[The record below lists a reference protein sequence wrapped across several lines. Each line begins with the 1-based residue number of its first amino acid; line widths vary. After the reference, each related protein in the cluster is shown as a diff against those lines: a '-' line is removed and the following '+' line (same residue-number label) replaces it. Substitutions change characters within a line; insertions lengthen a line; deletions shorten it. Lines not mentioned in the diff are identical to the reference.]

1 MAGARGAAA
10 MRDIALLLHV
20 GAGIVALIFGPLA
33 IVFTLRRRQLNWAS
47 ETYHWA
53 VAVVCLSALVMV
65 PYEWGELWVFW
76 PIAVASYLFVYF
88 GQRAAEEA
96 GGLWYRGVLRGY
108 GGGWI
113 ALWTAFLVINVPA
126 HPWSWAIPIVAG
138 STVIE
143 WLCFRPATAWLNS

>member
-1 MAGARGAAA
+1 

-20 GAGIVALIFGPLA
+20 GAGVVAIIFGPLA
-33 IVFTLRRRQLNWAS
+33 LVLTLRRRGLNWAS

-53 VAVVCLSALVMV
+53 VALVCLSALVMV
-65 PYEWGELWVFW
+65 PYDWAKLWVFW
-76 PIAVASYLFVYF
+76 PIAVAAYLFVYF

-113 ALWTAFLVINVPA
+113 ALWTAFLVVNVPGQ
-126 HPWSWAIPIVAG
+126 PWTWAIPIVLG
-138 STVIE
+138 SVLIE
-143 WLCFRPATAWLNS
+143 WLCFRPAASWTLNEVD